1 MLDAK
6 RVTITRVIE
15 VREEMFVY
23 YPSISELC
31 FKGMDKAVREAA
43 ETINEKRK

>member
-1 MLDAK
+1 MANVK
-6 RVTITRVIE
+6 RVSTTRFKAWGVKC
-15 VREEMFVY
+15 FTY

-31 FKGMDKAVREAA
+31 FKGMDKAVRKAA